1 MSVNNVIKELIM
13 NDDYMAYPLTV
24 KALAGEIIK
33 ACNDYMARHIDN
45 NRLREIIFWYAIKQ
59 PDKLFA
65 AENLNPTV
73 SKIIGKRRV
82 KLINNLLDGYQDH
95 LLRGKV

>member
-1 MSVNNVIKELIM
+1 MSVNSVIKEFIM
-13 NDDYMAYPLTV
+13 KNDYMEYPLTV
-24 KALAGEIIK
+24 KALAGEITK
-33 ACNDYMARHIDN
+33 ACNDYMARRIDN
-45 NRLREIIFWYAIKQ
+45 NQLRELIFWYAIKQ

-82 KLINNLLDGYQDH
+82 KLINSLLDGYQNR
-95 LLRGKV
+95 LL

>member
-1 MSVNNVIKELIM
+1 MKN
-13 NDDYMAYPLTV
+13 DYMEYPLTV
-24 KALAGEIIK
+24 KALAGEITK
-33 ACNDYMARHIDN
+33 ACNDYMARRIDN
-45 NRLREIIFWYAIKQ
+45 NQLRELIFWYAIKQ

-82 KLINNLLDGYQDH
+82 KLINSLLDGYQNR
-95 LLRGKV
+95 LL